1 MKHTWNKTTSS
12 MSTYAGAFI
21 SDFASIP
28 LASTAWESGLYPV
41 QVNETEH
48 AQRWVLS
55 CISGDSCSVG
65 NQQVALLP
73 GHAGP

>member
-1 MKHTWNKTTSS
+1 MKHTWNKTTSY

-21 SDFASIP
+21 SDFASIQ

-48 AQRWVLS
+48 AQRWILS
-55 CISGDSCSVG
+55 CILGNSCSVG
-65 NQQVALLP
+65 NQQVALLL